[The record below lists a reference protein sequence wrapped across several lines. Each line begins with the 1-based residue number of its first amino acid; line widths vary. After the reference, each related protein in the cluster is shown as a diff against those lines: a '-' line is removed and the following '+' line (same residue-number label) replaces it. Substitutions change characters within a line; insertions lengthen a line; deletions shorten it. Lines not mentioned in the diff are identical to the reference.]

1 MGAAVAEAEPLAE
14 MGGSQEEWASPAL
27 RSRGD
32 AQAVSEMAHAL
43 GVEQTRRR
51 VASTA
56 DVAEWAAASSGG
68 AVAAMAQTSDGA
80 ASGGP
85 VRSADGEAM
94 EEASRSEL
102 LSSAVTK
109 RPREE
114 ELSDD
119 LR

>member
-43 GVEQTRRR
+43 GVEQTRR